1 MAIQTEELKRI
12 FKFKDLELD
21 DPNEKMSKEEVL
33 DFYSGQYPEL
43 VNAHV
48 TNPKIEND
56 TIVYEFLTSI
66 GTKG

>member
-56 TIVYEFLTSI
+56 SIVHEFLTSI